1 MLRIIRNKKTNTGY
15 TYAMMSN
22 GGWFENEMKEFG
34 NASIARHKVPRYF
47 IFVNEFPM
55 NAAGK
60 ILKYKMRE
68 EAVVKYGLQK
78 ANSVETA

>member
-1 MLRIIRNKKTNTGY
+1 MKKIISLALTFLMLLGVLCI
-15 TYAMMSN
+15 
-22 GGWFENEMKEFG
+22 
-34 NASIARHKVPRYF
+34 
-47 IFVNEFPM
+47 PM

-68 EAVVKYGLQK
+68 DAIEKYGLQK